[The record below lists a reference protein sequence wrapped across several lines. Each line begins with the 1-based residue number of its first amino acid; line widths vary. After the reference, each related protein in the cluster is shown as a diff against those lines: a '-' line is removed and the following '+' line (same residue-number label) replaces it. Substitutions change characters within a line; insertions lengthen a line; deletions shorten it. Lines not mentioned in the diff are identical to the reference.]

1 MQIPLRFVFVYSF
14 RLIDTFV
21 FAQDY
26 DEFRKNFLISVNAN
40 LKPKINAKCDESEK
54 IFFNI
59 LIDSKSLFWTVE
71 MTECGFG

>member
-14 RLIDTFV
+14 RL
-21 FAQDY
+21 Y
-26 DEFRKNFLISVNAN
+26 DQNYTTIPSSFSELIGYLS
-40 LKPKINAKCDESEK
+40 KIICYGD
-54 IFFNI
+54 IFNI

>member
-14 RLIDTFV
+14 RL
-21 FAQDY
+21 Y
-26 DEFRKNFLISVNAN
+26 DQNYTTIPSFFSELIGYLS
-40 LKPKINAKCDESEK
+40 KIICYGD
-54 IFFNI
+54 IFNI